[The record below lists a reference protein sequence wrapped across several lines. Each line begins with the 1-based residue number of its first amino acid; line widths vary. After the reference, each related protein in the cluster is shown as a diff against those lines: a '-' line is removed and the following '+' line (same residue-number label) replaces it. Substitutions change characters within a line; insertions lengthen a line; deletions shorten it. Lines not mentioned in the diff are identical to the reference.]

1 MNLSVLSLSIKN
13 LQEPDKTFQREC
25 DQRFASFKEIVIE
38 TGQNFKLISQELQKE
53 QDQTNKTIFVTLNG
67 KYKGILSDVRQLMK
81 NVAFT
86 ETCLTTY
93 EKFLQDIKNWLDSNL
108 IVNGQIERK
117 YDNIAQD
124 YNYEKKSKFL
134 KETFDYFNSLQREVA
149 KNTMSKTDL
158 EGVLYY
164 RYLINIQ
171 DRLDLLRLS
180 IEQDIALPLVEKL
193 DEIRSEIVDSYSEAL
208 IRLRNISLFFL
219 DGTIKFEEK
228 AKQMKVWLSPTP
240 DPQVYFSRIKSFI
253 SFSF

>member
-1 MNLSVLSLSIKN
+1 M
-13 LQEPDKTFQREC
+13 QEPDKTFQREC
-25 DQRFASFKEIVIE
+25 DQRFAIFKGLAIE
-38 TGQNFKLISQELQKE
+38 TGQTLKLISQELQEE
-53 QDQTNKTIFVTLNG
+53 QNQTNKTIYVTLNG
-67 KYKGILSDVRQLMK
+67 IYKGILSDVRQLMK
-81 NVAFT
+81 NVTFT

-93 EKFLQDIKNWLDSNL
+93 EKFLHEIRNWLDSNV

-124 YNYEKKSKFL
+124 YNYEKKSEFL
-134 KETFDYFNSLQREVA
+134 KETFNYFNSLQKDVA

-171 DRLDLLRLS
+171 DRLHLLRLS
-180 IEQDIALPLVEKL
+180 IEQDIALPLEEKL
-193 DEIRSEIVDSYSEAL
+193 DEIRSEMVDSYSEAL

-228 AKQMKVWLSPTP
+228 AKQMKVWLSPRP
-240 DPQVYFSRIKSFI
+240 DPQVYFSSIKSFI
-253 SFSF
+253 SFSFWQI